1 MDDQIELLRCSEAD
15 AQELIKMITIY
26 KDPVPRSR
34 TPLHKGSFTIPWVI
48 VPNTE
53 IRKRLS

>member
-15 AQELIKMITIY
+15 TQELIEMIAIY
-26 KDPVPRSR
+26 KDPVPRSG
-34 TPLHKGSFTIPWVI
+34 TPLHKGSFPIPWVI
-48 VPNTE
+48 VPSTK